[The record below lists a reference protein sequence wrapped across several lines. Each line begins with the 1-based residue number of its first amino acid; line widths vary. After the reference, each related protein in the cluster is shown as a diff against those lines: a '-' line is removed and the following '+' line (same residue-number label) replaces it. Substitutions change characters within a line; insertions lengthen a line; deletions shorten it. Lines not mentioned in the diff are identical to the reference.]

1 MEEKKLQELRS
12 IGEGNTAVVY
22 AWEERKALKL
32 FREGYDEDAVAREY
46 DNALAIR
53 DLDFPKPIVYER
65 VVLEERNGIVYERT
79 EGESLLDWV
88 MRTGDLAGCAEQM
101 ATVHRA
107 LLEQR
112 VSGVAD
118 CKDFLRWAIG
128 RAESVDEADREAALA
143 RVDRLADGDTLCHG
157 DLHPANILL
166 TERGPVII
174 DFMNICHGDRRYDIA
189 RSVYLMQYTPVPEGA
204 GDRESVLRM
213 REQLTDLY
221 LERMGVTRDELADYF
236 AIIRIARA
244 GENPEE
250 FQ

>member
-1 MEEKKLQELRS
+1 MEEKNVQELRI
-12 IGEGNTAVVY
+12 IGEGNTAIVY
-22 AWEERKALKL
+22 AWETGKALKL
-32 FREGYDEDAVAREY
+32 FRAGYHEDAVVREY

-53 DLDFPKPIVYER
+53 ELDFPKPIVYER
-65 VVLEERNGIVYERT
+65 VVLEERHGIVYERT

-88 MRTGDLAGCAEQM
+88 MRTGDLAGCAQRM

-112 VSGVAD
+112 VSGVSD
-118 CKDFLRWAIG
+118 SKDFLRWAIG

-143 RVDRLADGDTLCHG
+143 RLDRLPDDDTLCHG

-166 TERGPVII
+166 TEQGPVII

-189 RSVYLMQYTPVPEGA
+189 RTVYLMQYTPVPEGA
-204 GDRESVLRM
+204 DNWESFLRM
-213 REQLTDLY
+213 REELTDLY
-221 LERMGVTRDELADYF
+221 LERMGVTRDEISEYL